1 MSRFHD
7 QYADLNNWRFQLI
20 EEFERIETIR
30 KEIDWAYHR
39 CMHLLL
45 THTVQPDASE
55 VLATVMRARQDLK
68 RMAPVTGE
76 GWNGLSIHPFVEQ
89 YLRPVAVMADP
100 AAQHDEWLK
109 HGYRNGLTNLLNA
122 IMFLGA
128 VYYGLRWVANS
139 PQEIMQ
145 DSDATWILRLFKLR
159 E

>member
-7 QYADLNNWRFQLI
+7 YPDLNNWRFHLI

-30 KEIDWAYHR
+30 KEMDWAYHR

-45 THTVQPDASE
+45 TNTVDPDARKI
-55 VLATVMRARQDLK
+55 LATVMRARHDLK

-89 YLRPVAVMADP
+89 YIRPAVALADP
-100 AAQHDEWLK
+100 AQDNEWLK
-109 HGYRNGLTNLLNA
+109 NGYRDGLVNLLNA
-122 IMFLGA
+122 IIFLGA

-145 DSDATWILRLFKLR
+145 DPDATWILRIFKLR
-159 E
+159 D

>member
-7 QYADLNNWRFQLI
+7 YPDLNNWRFQII

-30 KEIDWAYHR
+30 TEMDWAYHR

-45 THTVQPDASE
+45 TNTVEPDARKI
-55 VLATVMRARQDLK
+55 LATVMRARQDLK

-89 YLRPVAVMADP
+89 YLRPVVVLADP
-100 AAQHDEWLK
+100 AQEDEWIT
-109 HGYRNGLTNLLNA
+109 HGYRGGLTNLLNS

-128 VYYGLRWVANS
+128 VYYGLRWVAKS
-139 PQEIMQ
+139 PEEIMQ
-145 DSDATWILRLFKLR
+145 DSDAIWILRLFKLR

>member
-1 MSRFHD
+1 MSRFH
-7 QYADLNNWRFQLI
+7 DLNNWRFELI

-30 KEIDWAYHR
+30 KEMDWAYHR
-39 CMHLLL
+39 CINLLL
-45 THTVQPDASE
+45 TNTVQPDARYI
-55 VLATVMRARQDLK
+55 LAAVMRARHDLK

-89 YLRPVAVMADP
+89 YLRPAVALADP
-100 AAQHDEWLK
+100 AQDNEWLK
-109 HGYRNGLTNLLNA
+109 NGYRDGLVNLLNS